1 MKFLKNTFIF
11 SIATLISRVLG
22 YLRDAVVAYYF
33 GANPATDAFYVA
45 WRLPNTLRQLVA
57 EGSFNAAFI
66 PIYTQE
72 YSKSPEN
79 ARWYASSLF
88 TYYTIV
94 LIILTLLVI
103 IFAPYF
109 VKIIAPGF
117 ANKGNFDL
125 TVELVRWIF
134 PYLILIGWTSFYMAL
149 LNTKDR
155 FFIPAVAPAL
165 LNLAFVIT
173 SVFLSYS
180 MGIYSLAVG
189 ALLGGFLQLILQFP
203 LAIKEG
209 LIVKPTFTIH
219 PEIKTTL
226 KKLGPAFLSFGVSQ
240 FAFVIDTVLAS
251 FLMAGAVT
259 YLYYGNR
266 IFQLPLGVF
275 IIGLGN
281 ALLVSLSKNYANKDF
296 ETFRKDLTLSLK
308 FSIFISMPATIG
320 MIFLGKEIIDV
331 LLVRGA
337 FNEKDAQL
345 TYYALIGYGLGLLGY
360 SLTRPFKSAFF
371 AMGDTKTPLY
381 STMIGI
387 MGSIISAVVL
397 TFVLNFGVFGLAFA
411 SSLGGYINA
420 IYLYK
425 HFKMKIDLKEIF
437 KTFIKVSIAGFIM
450 ILFIEALKLLVFNK
464 FIVVFVGILI
474 SGIAYLLINYLL
486 KEDTTILFVNI
497 ARRKL
502 KV

>member
-79 ARWYASSLF
+79 AKWYASSLF

-189 ALLGGFLQLILQFP
+189 ALLGGFLQLIIQFP

-209 LIVKPTFTIH
+209 LIVKPTFKIH

-266 IFQLPLGVF
+266 IFQLPLGIF

-308 FSIFISMPATIG
+308 FSIFISVPATIG

-345 TYYALIGYGLGLLGY
+345 TYYALIGYSLGLLGY

-371 AMGDTKTPLY
+371 AIGDTKTPLY

-387 MGSIISAVVL
+387 MASIISAVVL
-397 TFVLNFGVFGLAFA
+397 TFILNFGVFGLAFA
-411 SSLGGYINA
+411 SSLGGYINT

-437 KTFIKVSIAGFIM
+437 KTFIKVSITGFVM
-450 ILFIEALKLLVFNK
+450 ILFIEALKLFVLNK

-474 SGIAYLLINYLL
+474 SGIAYLFVNYLL

-497 ARRKL
+497 VRRKL
-502 KV
+502 KA

>member
-79 ARWYASSLF
+79 AKWYASSLF

-94 LIILTLLVI
+94 LIVLTLLVI

-125 TVELVRWIF
+125 TVELVRWVF

-155 FFIPAVAPAL
+155 FFIPAIAPAL

-189 ALLGGFLQLILQFP
+189 ALLGGFLQLIIQFP

-209 LIVKPTFTIH
+209 LIIKPTFTIH

-251 FLMAGAVT
+251 FLMVGAVT

-308 FSIFISMPATIG
+308 FSIFISIPATIG

-337 FNEKDAQL
+337 FDEKDAQL

-387 MGSIISAVVL
+387 MGSIISAIVL

-411 SSLGGYINA
+411 SSLGGYINT

-425 HFKMKIDLKEIF
+425 HFNMKIDLKEVF
-437 KTFIKVSIAGFIM
+437 KTFIKVSIAGFVM
-450 ILFIEALKLLVFNK
+450 ILFIEALKFFVFNT

-474 SGIAYLLINYLL
+474 SGIAYLLISYLL
-486 KEDTTILFVNI
+486 KEDTMILFVNI
-497 ARRKL
+497 VKRKL
-502 KV
+502 

>member
-79 ARWYASSLF
+79 AKWYASSLF

-117 ANKGNFDL
+117 TNKGNFDL

-189 ALLGGFLQLILQFP
+189 TLLGGFLQLIIQFP

-251 FLMAGAVT
+251 FLMVGAVT

-296 ETFRKDLTLSLK
+296 ETFGKDLTLSLK

-337 FNEKDAQL
+337 FDEKDAQL

-411 SSLGGYINA
+411 SSLGGYVNT

-425 HFKMKIDLKEIF
+425 HFNMKIDLKEIF
-437 KTFIKVSIAGFIM
+437 KTFIKVSIACFVM
-450 ILFIEALKLLVFNK
+450 ILIIETLKSLVFNK

-474 SGIAYLLINYLL
+474 SGIAYLFVNYLL

-497 ARRKL
+497 VRRKL

>member
-79 ARWYASSLF
+79 AKWYASSLF

-189 ALLGGFLQLILQFP
+189 ALLGGFLQLIIQFP

-450 ILFIEALKLLVFNK
+450 ILFIEALKLFVFNK

-474 SGIAYLLINYLL
+474 SGIVYLFVNYLL

-497 ARRKL
+497 VRRKL
-502 KV
+502 KA

>member
-79 ARWYASSLF
+79 AKWYASSLF

-94 LIILTLLVI
+94 LIVLTLLVI

-173 SVFLSYS
+173 SVILSYS

-189 ALLGGFLQLILQFP
+189 ALLGGFLQLIIQFP

-251 FLMAGAVT
+251 FLIAGAVT

-387 MGSIISAVVL
+387 IASIISAVVL
-397 TFVLNFGVFGLAFA
+397 TFILNFGVFGLAFA
-411 SSLGGYINA
+411 SSLGGYINT

-437 KTFIKVSIAGFIM
+437 KTFIKVSIAGFVM
-450 ILFIEALKLLVFNK
+450 ILFIEALKLFVFNK

-474 SGIAYLLINYLL
+474 SGVAYLFVNYLL

-497 ARRKL
+497 VRRKL
-502 KV
+502 KA

>member
-1 MKFLKNTFIF
+1 
-11 SIATLISRVLG
+11 
-22 YLRDAVVAYYF
+22 
-33 GANPATDAFYVA
+33 
-45 WRLPNTLRQLVA
+45 
-57 EGSFNAAFI
+57 
-66 PIYTQE
+66 
-72 YSKSPEN
+72 
-79 ARWYASSLF
+79 
-88 TYYTIV
+88 
-94 LIILTLLVI
+94 
-103 IFAPYF
+103 
-109 VKIIAPGF
+109 
-117 ANKGNFDL
+117 
-125 TVELVRWIF
+125 
-134 PYLILIGWTSFYMAL
+134 
-149 LNTKDR
+149 
-155 FFIPAVAPAL
+155 
-165 LNLAFVIT
+165 
-173 SVFLSYS
+173 
-180 MGIYSLAVG
+180 
-189 ALLGGFLQLILQFP
+189 
-203 LAIKEG
+203 
-209 LIVKPTFTIH
+209 
-219 PEIKTTL
+219 
-226 KKLGPAFLSFGVSQ
+226 
-240 FAFVIDTVLAS
+240 
-251 FLMAGAVT
+251 MAGAVT

-308 FSIFISMPATIG
+308 FSIFISIPATIG
-320 MIFLGKEIIDV
+320 MIFLGKEIVDV

-337 FNEKDAQL
+337 FDEKDAQL

-497 ARRKL
+497 VRRKL
-502 KV
+502 

>member
-72 YSKSPEN
+72 YSKSSEN
-79 ARWYASSLF
+79 AKWYASSLF

-94 LIILTLLVI
+94 LIVLTLLVI

-180 MGIYSLAVG
+180 MGIYSLAAG
-189 ALLGGFLQLILQFP
+189 ALLGGFLQLIIQFP

-387 MGSIISAVVL
+387 MGSIISAIVL
-397 TFVLNFGVFGLAFA
+397 TFILNFGVFGLAFA
-411 SSLGGYINA
+411 SSLGGYINT

-450 ILFIEALKLLVFNK
+450 ILFIEALKFFVFNT

-474 SGIAYLLINYLL
+474 SSIVYLFVNYLL

-497 ARRKL
+497 VKRKL
-502 KV
+502 

>member
-11 SIATLISRVLG
+11 SIATLISRILG

-72 YSKSPEN
+72 YSKSPED
-79 ARWYASSLF
+79 AKWYASSLF

-94 LIILTLLVI
+94 LIVLTLLVI

-117 ANKGNFDL
+117 TNKGNFYL

-134 PYLILIGWTSFYMAL
+134 PYLILIGWTSFYMGL

-173 SVFLSYS
+173 SIFLSYS

-189 ALLGGFLQLILQFP
+189 ALLGGFLQLIIQFP

-209 LIVKPTFTIH
+209 LIIKPTFTIH

-251 FLMAGAVT
+251 FLMTGAVT

-308 FSIFISMPATIG
+308 FSIFISIPATIG

-337 FNEKDAQL
+337 FDEKDAQL

-387 MGSIISAVVL
+387 MGSIISAIVL

-411 SSLGGYINA
+411 SSLGGYINT

-425 HFKMKIDLKEIF
+425 HFKMKIDLKEVF
-437 KTFIKVSIAGFIM
+437 KTFIKVSIAGFVM
-450 ILFIEALKLLVFNK
+450 IFFIETLKFFVFNT

-474 SGIAYLLINYLL
+474 SSIVYLFVNYLL

-497 ARRKL
+497 VKRKL
-502 KV
+502 KA